1 MKKNYD
7 EFEEFQNNKNIRI
20 LFIRKILTG
29 KISLLNS
36 IIGNNKYKY
45 IYYKLMRKNVLK
57 PFLFSNISLKIK
69 FQFVK
74 VNLLKNNLKIFE
86 R

>member
-45 IYYKLMRKNVLK
+45 IYYKLM
-57 PFLFSNISLKIK
+57 
-69 FQFVK
+69 
-74 VNLLKNNLKIFE
+74 
-86 R
+86 